1 MIFFYI
7 SYAGTFDIDRQNQH
21 VIHHVEL
28 SMFPNN
34 VGHDQES
41 VHINL
46 VVVVWWCIYFETI
59 ATFFSDT
66 IWKRERS

>member
-1 MIFFYI
+1 MH
-7 SYAGTFDIDRQNQH
+7 AGTFDIDRQNQH
-21 VIHHVEL
+21 VINHVEV
-28 SMFPNN
+28 SMFRDN

-41 VHINL
+41 VHINIWWWW
-46 VVVVWWCIYFETI
+46 WWCIYFETI